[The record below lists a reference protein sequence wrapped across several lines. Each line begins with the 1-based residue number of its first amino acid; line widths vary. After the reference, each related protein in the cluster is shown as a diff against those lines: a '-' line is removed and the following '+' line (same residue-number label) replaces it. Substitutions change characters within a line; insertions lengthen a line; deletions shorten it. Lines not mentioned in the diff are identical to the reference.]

1 MNDRESTVI
10 TDFRDINKFQCVFKF
25 INMESMSNMD
35 LLNQLFNVFYKTGFL
50 HLPTSPFI
58 LPMPN
63 CTAIGMPWVPCYT

>member
-10 TDFRDINKFQCVFKF
+10 TDFRDINKFQCVVKF

-35 LLNQLFNVFYKTGFL
+35 LLNQLFSVFCKTGFL

-58 LPMPN
+58 LPVRHD
-63 CTAIGMPWVPCYT
+63 TAV